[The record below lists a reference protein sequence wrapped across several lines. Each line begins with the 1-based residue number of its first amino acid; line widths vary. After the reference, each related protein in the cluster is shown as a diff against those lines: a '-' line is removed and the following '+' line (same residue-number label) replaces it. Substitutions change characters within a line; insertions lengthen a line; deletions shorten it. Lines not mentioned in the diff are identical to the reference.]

1 MDALPPLPEWAR
13 VQPGRPRTKLPFSR
27 AWPVVA
33 GVLFGLAVRL
43 LAEARLPFG
52 LYPMMFSFI
61 VIVPFAVGAVTVYV
75 AERSERR
82 TAGYHFRAGFL
93 ANVFLVLGTLA
104 ILLEGLICAILIV
117 PLLALIG
124 GLGGLAMGWVCHTM
138 NWPKSSVG
146 AVAILPLLMAA
157 VEAPMSLPDR
167 FGSLQHER
175 LIAAAPEQVWKQLMD
190 MPVIRPDEMKDGW
203 MYRIG
208 VPPPVSGVT
217 RQDGG
222 TLVRHVEMGRGIRF
236 DQVSTDWQ
244 PARRVR
250 WTYRF
255 TADSFPPRAMD
266 DHVRIG
272 GRHFDLV
279 DTVYTLEPEGAGTRL
294 KVAMSYRVSTQ
305 FNWYAEPLA
314 RWLIGDFETVALRLY
329 AQRAEEIAR
338 RQQRGGETT

>member
-1 MDALPPLPEWAR
+1 
-13 VQPGRPRTKLPFSR
+13 
-27 AWPVVA
+27 
-33 GVLFGLAVRL
+33 
-43 LAEARLPFG
+43 
-52 LYPMMFSFI
+52 
-61 VIVPFAVGAVTVYV
+61 
-75 AERSERR
+75 
-82 TAGYHFRAGFL
+82 
-93 ANVFLVLGTLA
+93 
-104 ILLEGLICAILIV
+104 
-117 PLLALIG
+117 
-124 GLGGLAMGWVCHTM
+124 
-138 NWPKSSVG
+138 VG
-146 AVAILPLLMAA
+146 AVAILPLLMAG
-157 VEAPMSLPDR
+157 VEAPMPLPDR

-175 LIAAAPEQVWKQLMD
+175 LIAAAPEQVWAQVMD
-190 MPVIRPDEMKDGW
+190 MPAIRPDEMQDGW

-208 VPPPVSGVT
+208 VPLPLSGVT

-244 PARRVR
+244 PALRVR

-294 KVAMSYRVSTQ
+294 KVTMSYRVSTQ

-314 RWLIGDFETVALRLY
+314 RWLIGDFEAVALRLY
-329 AQRAEEIAR
+329 AQRAEAATR
-338 RQQRGGETT
+338 RQRPKSETT

>member
-1 MDALPPLPEWAR
+1 MTWPPLPEPESTER
-13 VQPGRPRTKLPFSR
+13 KLPFSR

-33 GVLFGLAVRL
+33 GVLFGLAVRA

-61 VIVPFAVGAVTVYV
+61 VLVPFAVGAVTVYV
-75 AERSERR
+75 AERSEPR
-82 TAGYHFRAGFL
+82 TAGYHFRAGFM
-93 ANVFLVLGTLA
+93 ANVFLVLGTLV

-124 GLGGLAMGWVCHTM
+124 GVGGLVMGGICHAT
-138 NWPKSSVG
+138 NWPRSGVG
-146 AVAILPLLMAA
+146 VVAALPLLMAG
-157 VEAPMSLPDR
+157 VEAPLALPDR
-167 FGSLQHER
+167 FGSLQREC
-175 LIAAAPEQVWKQLMD
+175 LIAASPEQVWAQLMS
-190 MPVIRPDEMKDGW
+190 MPAIRPEEMEDGW

-208 VPPPVSGVT
+208 VPLPLSGVT
-217 RQDGG
+217 RQDGAA
-222 TLVRHVEMGRGIRF
+222 LLRHVEMGRGIQF

-255 TADSFPPRAMD
+255 TAESFPPRAMD

-272 GRHFDLV
+272 GRHFDLL
-279 DTVYTLEPEGAGTRL
+279 DTVYTLQPEGAGTRL
-294 KVAMSYRVSTQ
+294 KVSMSYRVSTQ

-314 RWLIGDFETVALRLY
+314 RWLIGNFEEVALRLY
-329 AQRAEEIAR
+329 ALRAEGDAR
-338 RQQRGGETT
+338 GDNAGLTR